1 MPDID
6 YKTRSR
12 NGGNAQN
19 QTGAWRAT
27 GKATGERYRYI
38 EDKPQ
43 DGANGANADGANA
56 STTAAAKTRSR
67 PNAEYVLYSNGE
79 PVAVNADGD
88 TSYFGTDILGSVRS
102 VTDKYGNVKAQYEYD
117 AFGSPYLSNI
127 DSGMSFGYTGK
138 IFDSTRLFACA
149 NSYEFC
155 FRGFVSFCEAKSCR
169 YRLCR

>member
-12 NGGNAQN
+12 NGGNVQN

-56 STTAAAKTRSR
+56 NEPVAAAKTRSR
-67 PNAEYVLYSNGE
+67 PNSEYVLYSNGE
-79 PVAVNADGD
+79 PVAVNADVD

-102 VTDKYGNVKAQYEYD
+102 VTDNNFTK
-117 AFGSPYLSNI
+117 L
-127 DSGMSFGYTGK
+127 
-138 IFDSTRLFACA
+138 
-149 NSYEFC
+149 
-155 FRGFVSFCEAKSCR
+155 
-169 YRLCR
+169 